1 MLGIGRVGMIARW
14 RPVHL
19 GHAAVLRALS
29 ESAREAVVGI
39 GSSNRYDIRSPFTA
53 EEAADMIR
61 LVLERRSNV
70 RLVLVPDL
78 DNGPRWRDM
87 VVEMLG
93 PLDLFVTDNAYV
105 GSLLDGRYSIAR
117 PVSLVRERE
126 RFPVDGTL
134 VRREMARGDRWAELV
149 PPAGRGVHSTR
160 DSLDARFRREFGLAT
175 LAFETHVGG
184 AHVYLGR

>member
-1 MLGIGRVGMIARW
+1 MLEIGRVGMIARW

-53 EEAADMIR
+53 EETADMIR
-61 LVLERRSNV
+61 LVLERRTNV

-93 PLDLFVTDNAYV
+93 PLDLFVTDNPYV
-105 GSLLDGRYSIAR
+105 GSLLEGRYSIAR
-117 PVSLVRERE
+117 PLSLVPEHE

-134 VRREMARGDRWAELV
+134 VRREMARGDAWKDLV
-149 PPAGRGVHSTR
+149 PPQVAAYIAARR
-160 DSLDARFRREFGLAT
+160 LDARFRREFGLAT
-175 LAFETHVGG
+175 LALETHVGG

>member
-1 MLGIGRVGMIARW
+1 MPEIGRIGMIARW

-29 ESAREAVVGI
+29 DSAREAVVGI

-53 EEAADMIR
+53 EETADMIR
-61 LVLERRSNV
+61 LVLGRRTNV

-93 PLDLFVTDNAYV
+93 PLDMFVTDNPYV
-105 GSLLDGRYSIAR
+105 ASLLDGSYKVVR
-117 PVSLVRERE
+117 PLSLVADRERL
-126 RFPVDGTL
+126 PVDGTL
-134 VRREMARGDRWAELV
+134 VRREMARGDAWVDLV
-149 PPAGRGVHSTR
+149 PPPVAAYISSRR
-160 DSLDARFRREFGLAT
+160 LDARFRREFGLAT
-175 LAFETHVGG
+175 LSLETTVGG
-184 AHVYLGR
+184 AHVHVG